1 METWQIPVVFAVG
14 VTAGFVNTLAGGGSL
29 LSLPILIFLGLPTA
43 IANGTNRFAIM
54 IQCLFAV
61 AGFKRKGISNFKLSL
76 LLSIPALI
84 GAMVGAQV
92 AVDMSDALFKR
103 VLAII
108 MLFVLGL
115 ILWNSRQSPGAPLDD
130 DYRPDTGGR
139 RTCPPAIRRAGT
151 PAKKWQI
158 NSQYDGNPIGL
169 RWNRLIITMIA
180 FFFIGIYGG
189 FIQAGVGFIIIAALT
204 TISGLNLVDT
214 NSHKVFVVGIYT
226 VFALL
231 IFVFHGKICWT
242 VGMALAAGNGLGGWL
257 GSHWAVDRGER
268 WLRLILVICV
278 VAMVMKLFD
287 LVP

>member
-1 METWQIPVVFAVG
+1 MEIWQIPVVFAVG
-14 VTAGFVNTLAGGGSL
+14 VAAGFINTLAGGGSL

-54 IQCLFAV
+54 VQCLFAV

-76 LLSIPALI
+76 LLSVPALI
-84 GAMVGAQV
+84 GAIVGAQI

-108 MLFVLGL
+108 MLLVLGL
-115 ILWNSRQSPGAPLDD
+115 ILWNPV
-130 DYRPDTGGR
+130 
-139 RTCPPAIRRAGT
+139 
-151 PAKKWQI
+151 KKLHI
-158 NSQYDGNPIGL
+158 NPQYDEDTVGL
-169 RWNRLIITMIA
+169 RWGRLIITMIV

-204 TISGLNLVDT
+204 TISGLSLVDT

-226 VFALL
+226 AFALL
-231 IFVFHGKICWT
+231 IFVFNGKVCWT

-257 GSHWAVDRGER
+257 GSHWAVTRGER
-268 WLRLILVICV
+268 WLRLILIICV
-278 VAMVMKLFD
+278 VAMAMKLFD
-287 LVP
+287 LIP